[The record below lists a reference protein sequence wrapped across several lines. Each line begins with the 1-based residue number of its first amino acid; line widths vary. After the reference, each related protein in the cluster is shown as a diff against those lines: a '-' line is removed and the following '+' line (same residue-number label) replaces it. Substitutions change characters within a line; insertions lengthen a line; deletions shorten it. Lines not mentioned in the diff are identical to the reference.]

1 MEKHF
6 HAVYSSIIP
15 RLCTTSLRSQEVMSA
30 LPNRLPQGSRIH
42 SLSLMKCARVS
53 CIRHAPA
60 KGPSSLVLTRHTLT
74 FYCNGFYLHQESQKR
89 SLTLKNNPYDPTK

>member
-15 RLCTTSLRSQEVMSA
+15 RLCTMSLRSQEVTSA

-42 SLSLMKCARVS
+42 SLSRIAHVLVVS
-53 CIRHAPA
+53 AMLQRKALP
-60 KGPSSLVLTRHTLT
+60 LR
-74 FYCNGFYLHQESQKR
+74 Y
-89 SLTLKNNPYDPTK
+89 